1 MWASGLPKKSA
12 LSEHN
17 LPLSVETDASNC
29 VFYGSPFSMFC
40 LDDTEPSASF
50 TEIVEDGVT

>member
-17 LPLSVETDASNC
+17 LPISVETDASNC
-29 VFYGSPFSMFC
+29 VFSLSPLSVFRKRVSA
-40 LDDTEPSASF
+40 PSASF
-50 TEIVEDGVT
+50 TEIVEGGVT